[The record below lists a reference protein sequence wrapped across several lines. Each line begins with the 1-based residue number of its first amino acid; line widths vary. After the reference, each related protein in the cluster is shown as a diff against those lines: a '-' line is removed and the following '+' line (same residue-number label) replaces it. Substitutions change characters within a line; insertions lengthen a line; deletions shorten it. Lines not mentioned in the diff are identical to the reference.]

1 MSIPKVIAGVAFNV
15 ALYAVLLF
23 VPAGTLHWWRAWV
36 FLAIT
41 VAVMA
46 VAIFSILPDNADLLS
61 QRAKGIIQKGQP
73 VWDRILVILLVV
85 SFVGQILFIP
95 LDVFRFHLMPKPGG
109 LVSFLGLALYVAGW
123 WIMTLAMK
131 VNPFAVPVVRLQEER
146 HQRVIDE
153 GVYAVVRHPM
163 YVGLCPDGCWP
174 GAMAGIIYCCF
185 ARNRSHRGAG
195 STERIR
201 GAIFEAGIE
210 RLRNLHGKSPLPPDP
225 FCLVAAARFANG
237 RISTETSSWR
247 TRAIRDGFE
256 PPPRNDKAR
265 SGLILPG
272 MERRALGN
280 ADHFGADRTLD
291 RAGAE
296 RK

>member
-46 VAIFSILPDNADLLS
+46 MAIFSILPDNADLLS

-73 VWDRILVILLVV
+73 PWDRILVILLVV

-109 LVSFLGLALYVAGW
+109 LVSFLGLTLYVAGW

-146 HQRVIDE
+146 HQRVVDAGI
-153 GVYAVVRHPM
+153 YAVVRHPM
-163 YVGLCPDGCWP
+163 YAGFVPMVVGPALWLGSYTAALLAIVPI
-174 GAMAGIIYCCF
+174 AVLAV
-185 ARNRSHRGAG
+185 RSVFEEGFLKRELNGYHTY
-195 STERIR
+195 TEKVRY
-201 GAIFEAGIE
+201 
-210 RLRNLHGKSPLPPDP
+210 RLIP
-225 FCLVAAARFANG
+225 FV
-237 RISTETSSWR
+237 W
-247 TRAIRDGFE
+247 
-256 PPPRNDKAR
+256 
-265 SGLILPG
+265 
-272 MERRALGN
+272 
-280 ADHFGADRTLD
+280 
-291 RAGAE
+291 
-296 RK
+296 